1 MFYVDNLTH
10 SPFHALGTFDKKVQE
25 DGHDID
31 SPQCAVGVN
40 KLVANRKATWV
51 SSTAALVQMHISTL
65 KRS

>member
-10 SPFHALGTFDKKVQE
+10 SPFHAFGTSKKVQE

-51 SSTAALVQMHISTL
+51 SSTAVQVQMHISNL